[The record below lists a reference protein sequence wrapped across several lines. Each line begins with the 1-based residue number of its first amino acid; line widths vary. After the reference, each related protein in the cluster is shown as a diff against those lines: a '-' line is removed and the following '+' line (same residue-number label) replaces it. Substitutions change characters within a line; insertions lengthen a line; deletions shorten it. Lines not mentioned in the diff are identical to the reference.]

1 MNTPASWYKKAVRV
15 IPVTGLLL
23 LIEAAAALA
32 SAGDDIPTGW
42 MTTDTYRVINF
53 VVLAFGVFYLL
64 RKPVA
69 RALATRIY
77 SIKAQLTELEAKK
90 SEAEQQLAQYRE
102 KLARLDQEAETI
114 VAEYIRQGNEARQ
127 RILKEAE
134 AAAQKLEEQAKRSI
148 DQEFAQAK
156 RKLQED
162 ILENA
167 LAKAEDILTGSISAM
182 DQERLVDEYLE
193 KVVA

>member
-1 MNTPASWYKKAVRV
+1 MNIPASWHRKAARV

-23 LIEAAAALA
+23 LFEAVAALA

-53 VVLAFGVFYLL
+53 VALAFGVFYLL
-64 RKPVA
+64 RKPVS
-69 RALATRIY
+69 RALATRIS

-90 SEAEQQLAQYRE
+90 ADAEKQLAQYQE
-102 KLARLDQEAETI
+102 KLAQLDQEAETI
-114 VAEYIRQGNEARQ
+114 VAEYIRQGKEARQ
-127 RILKEAE
+127 RILQEAE
-134 AAAQKLEEQAKRSI
+134 AAAQKLEEQARRSI

-162 ILENA
+162 ILEKA
-167 LAKAEDILTGSISAM
+167 LAKAEGILAGSISAM

>member
-1 MNTPASWYKKAVRV
+1 MSIPASWHRKAAWVLAAA
-15 IPVTGLLL
+15 GLLL
-23 LIEAAAALA
+23 VFGAGAALA
-32 SAGDDIPTGW
+32 SGGEGGPKGW
-42 MTTDTYRVINF
+42 VTTDTYRVMNF

-64 RKPVA
+64 RKPVS
-69 RALATRIY
+69 RALATRIS

-90 SEAEQQLAQYRE
+90 ADAETQLAQVQE
-102 KLARLDQEAETI
+102 KLSQLDQEAETI

-134 AAAQKLEEQAKRSI
+134 AAAQKLEEQARRNI
-148 DQEFAQAK
+148 DHEFSQAR

-162 ILENA
+162 ILEQA
-167 LAKAEDILTGSISAM
+167 LAKAEGILKGSISAM